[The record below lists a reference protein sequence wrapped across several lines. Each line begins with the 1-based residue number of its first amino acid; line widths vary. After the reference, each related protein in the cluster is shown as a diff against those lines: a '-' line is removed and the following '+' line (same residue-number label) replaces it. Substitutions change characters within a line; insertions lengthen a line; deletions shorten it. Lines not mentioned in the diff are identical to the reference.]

1 MISNLKVFELFL
13 NQHSMTDESAEWNK
27 DADKN
32 LQNSDTFQHQ
42 EVHSDVEDIQND
54 LLNLISELKILKE
67 KCLEENMTDEK
78 SQKVLEFIEKTRQE
92 IIKLKSQG

>member
-1 MISNLKVFELFL
+1 
-13 NQHSMTDESAEWNK
+13 MTDESAEWNK

-67 KCLEENMTDEK
+67 KGLEENMTDEK

>member
-1 MISNLKVFELFL
+1 MVSNLKVFELFL
-13 NQHSMTDESAEWNK
+13 NHYSVEDESAVWNK

-32 LQNSDTFQHQ
+32 LQDNDIFQHQ
-42 EVHSDVEDIQND
+42 EVHSDTEDIQND

-67 KCLEENMTDEK
+67 KFLEEKLTDDK

-92 IIKLKSQG
+92 IIKLKKD